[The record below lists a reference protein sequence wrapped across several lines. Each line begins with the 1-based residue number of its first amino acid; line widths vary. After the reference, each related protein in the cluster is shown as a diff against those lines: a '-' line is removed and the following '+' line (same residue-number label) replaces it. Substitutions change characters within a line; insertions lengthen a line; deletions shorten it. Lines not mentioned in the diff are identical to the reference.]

1 MDGTPRQLATTHG
14 LNFLY
19 THITRAIRVRVVN
32 SENQPK
38 VYVEQWP
45 SGGWAVRLAGHPVP
59 VSRHD
64 TEEEALERASAYEAG
79 LERERLDRLYRREQ

>member
-1 MDGTPRQLATTHG
+1 MAGAEAHPR
-14 LNFLY
+14 
-19 THITRAIRVRVVN
+19 
-32 SENQPK
+32 

-45 SGGWAVRLAGHPVP
+45 SGGWAVKLTGHPVP

-64 TEEEALERASAYEAG
+64 TEEEALERARAYEAG